1 PRRDR
6 GRGAHGRHRGRD
18 QVRRAAG
25 RGRATGLPVRA
36 GARLRRGPEGR
47 RQLPRRRRPGAGR
60 YRGPALRLRP
70 GGGRHAGG
78 QADAGAARARR
89 SRRAS
94 GARAPLGRGAWHRQS
109 DAGHRRGGEGVCD
122 PGRDQPSDE
131 GRLRRTQGARAMV
144 TAERFAQG
152 MTFDQYVKFVGT
164 PENLKREGSFS
175 MPRKDYS
182 DFLRRRD
189 GQTFQSIPI
198 AAFYTKSF
206 EHLYTYMEFPQIYRK
221 DRVVSAIR
229 APKPGE
235 SKDDTAKRGL
245 SDFFAFQQTPFF
257 RLYAAAAV

>member
-1 PRRDR
+1 
-6 GRGAHGRHRGRD
+6 
-18 QVRRAAG
+18 
-25 RGRATGLPVRA
+25 
-36 GARLRRGPEGR
+36 
-47 RQLPRRRRPGAGR
+47 
-60 YRGPALRLRP
+60 
-70 GGGRHAGG
+70 
-78 QADAGAARARR
+78 
-89 SRRAS
+89 
-94 GARAPLGRGAWHRQS
+94 
-109 DAGHRRGGEGVCD
+109 
-122 PGRDQPSDE
+122 
-131 GRLRRTQGARAMV
+131 MV

-182 DFLRRRD
+182 DFLRKAYEAARLTDAQREAWQWIVSQPNGPAKVLVISEEWSSDCRRDVPMLARLAAEGGLEMRIFPRDGHKISSLAVPDPKESPNADLMAHLRRRD

-198 AAFYTKSF
+198 AAFYTKSL

-257 RLYAAAAV
+257 RLYAAAAVDEIIAMLHERLRVGALA